1 MKLFFFFGFLICPIA
16 DYSIIPTYVS
26 LKLQKKKKKM
36 GNEKEL

>member
-1 MKLFFFFGFLICPIA
+1 MKLFFFCFLICPIA